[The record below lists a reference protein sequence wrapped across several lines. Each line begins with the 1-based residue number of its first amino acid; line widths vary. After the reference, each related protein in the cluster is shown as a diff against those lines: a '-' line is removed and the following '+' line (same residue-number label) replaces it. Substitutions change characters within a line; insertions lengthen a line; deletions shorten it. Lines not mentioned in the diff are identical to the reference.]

1 MEILAY
7 PIVEVAGKKEPTQ
20 EERLMEIDQWLQV
33 LFQQMDSERKEMH
46 RLPKRHWDSTHPS

>member
-20 EERLMEIDQWLQV
+20 EERLMEIDQWMEV
-33 LFQQMDSERKEMH
+33 LLPQMEVERQAMH
-46 RLPKRHWDSTHPS
+46 RLPKRHWDSNDPS